1 MPMFFGSRDG
11 LKPSCTFTKEEA
23 KRLIDG
29 QPAEQIGEPTEFLD
43 EVLRSV
49 DEILLNES
57 DGLNYPMIFQW
68 DFETTGHLWRHDL
81 RSRAY
86 RKKNGT
92 S

>member
-1 MPMFFGSRDG
+1 
-11 LKPSCTFTKEEA
+11 
-23 KRLIDG
+23 
-29 QPAEQIGEPTEFLD
+29 
-43 EVLRSV
+43 
-49 DEILLNES
+49 LNES

-68 DFETTGHLWRHDL
+68 DYETTGHLWRHDL